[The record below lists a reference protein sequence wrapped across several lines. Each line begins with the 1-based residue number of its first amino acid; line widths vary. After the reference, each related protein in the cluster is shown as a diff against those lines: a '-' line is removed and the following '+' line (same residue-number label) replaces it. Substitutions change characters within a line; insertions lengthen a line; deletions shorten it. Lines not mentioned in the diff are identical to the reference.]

1 MHIPKECS
9 FINAIKQTPI
19 PQELEDTI
27 QINKISDNNN
37 NIFIESEEKKVT
49 SKNKPL
55 ENAVFLRKE
64 GELDIYQFPSRKF
77 VIGSSNSSKDDR
89 NECMKISK
97 QINRKILMVVG
108 QTGSGK
114 TTLLNSLINALC
126 GIQLQDDFRYI
137 ISGAVNITYFGT
149 FKDDVTTGYKEDNT
163 GIIKYTITDGNCYK
177 IENGENILY
186 DGLYE

>member
-9 FINAIKQTPI
+9 FINANKQTPI

-37 NIFIESEEKKVT
+37 NIYIESEQKKVV

-64 GELDIYQFPSRKF
+64 GELDIYLFPSRKF
-77 VIGSSNSSKDDR
+77 DIGKPDSTNEDK
-89 NECMKISK
+89 NECMKLSK
-97 QINRKILMVVG
+97 EINRKILMVVG

-114 TTLLNSLINALC
+114 TTWLKSLINALC
-126 GIQLQDDFRYI
+126 GIQLQD
-137 ISGAVNITYFGT
+137 NL
-149 FKDDVTTGYKEDNT
+149 
-163 GIIKYTITDGNCYK
+163 
-177 IENGENILY
+177 NILLLMN
-186 DGLYE
+186 LYYY